1 MPEKVSLIRQIIKVL
16 AILSLLTAAVSA
28 SLLVLAWLSLEPGNE
43 LRQLAGVDFLLS
55 RGALIAAISLMFG
68 LASLKTASGIKR
80 GRRWS
85 WLASILLASLLLGFF
100 PLGTIF
106 GLKLLF
112 DLFQR
117 EVKEWFRPPE
127 SYREMTSRNESEPQ
141 AFGVNVDLLR
151 QLEKKSRPEK
161 G

>member
-16 AILSLLTAAVSA
+16 AILSLLTAAVTA
-28 SLLVLAWLSLEPGNE
+28 GLLVLAWLKLEPGDE

-55 RGALIAAISLMFG
+55 RGVVVAAISLLLG
-68 LASLKTASGIKR
+68 LAGLKTVSGIKN
-80 GRRWS
+80 GRRWR
-85 WLASILLASLLLGFF
+85 WLASILLASLLLILF

-117 EVKEWFRPPE
+117 EVKEWFRHPE
-127 SYREMTSRNESEPQ
+127 SYREITNGKGNELQ

-151 QLEKKSRPEK
+151 QLEKKTRPRK